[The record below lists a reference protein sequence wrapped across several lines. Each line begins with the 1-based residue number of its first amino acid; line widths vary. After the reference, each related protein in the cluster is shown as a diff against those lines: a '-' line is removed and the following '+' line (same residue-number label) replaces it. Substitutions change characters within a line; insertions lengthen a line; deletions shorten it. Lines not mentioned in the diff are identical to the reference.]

1 MHRPH
6 SDSLAAAGRTSPPA
20 AHGPLPPA
28 FPRLLLFSVDLN
40 LLGAGAMS
48 LLPPLLSGSVAAS
61 PVTTAANHCWPR
73 LLTPDSGAWGGCRGQ
88 PRITWALP
96 FSPLMGVSGFRMR
109 EDSLSRS
116 VDMNVVD
123 CKPRVSARKTSC
135 WKMFL
140 LALGTPQAKPR
151 NGLIQLQ
158 VEKV

>member
-61 PVTTAANHCWPR
+61 LVTTAANHCWPR
-73 LLTPDSGAWGGCRGQ
+73 LLTPDSGAWGGVQGTTADYMGPAILAFDGCLGFQDERRLFEQICGHERG
-88 PRITWALP
+88 
-96 FSPLMGVSGFRMR
+96 
-109 EDSLSRS
+109 
-116 VDMNVVD
+116 
-123 CKPRVSARKTSC
+123 
-135 WKMFL
+135 
-140 LALGTPQAKPR
+140 
-151 NGLIQLQ
+151 
-158 VEKV
+158 

>member
-1 MHRPH
+1 
-6 SDSLAAAGRTSPPA
+6 
-20 AHGPLPPA
+20 
-28 FPRLLLFSVDLN
+28 
-40 LLGAGAMS
+40 
-48 LLPPLLSGSVAAS
+48 
-61 PVTTAANHCWPR
+61 
-73 LLTPDSGAWGGCRGQ
+73 
-88 PRITWALP
+88 
-96 FSPLMGVSGFRMR
+96 MGVSGFRMR

-158 VEKV
+158 VEKVKKKKKKTLKRSVLLPGVHVKKKSTMIAWLGPTHEGLLTRRRSRLPLMCAKPPSKLRGKQCEFSIWSNMPVQLQQPTGLPGNHGTF